1 MSNPDR
7 LTRPCTAC
15 RLETSFRSS
24 LSVVVAAVGA
34 EEIEGKEVTQDV
46 AEELIIPEA
55 EELVVDTEPEAV
67 ELGAETGLELMQ
79 RIRDLVEMGE
89 KLNLQTTP

>member
-1 MSNPDR
+1 M
-7 LTRPCTAC
+7 
-15 RLETSFRSS
+15 
-24 LSVVVAAVGA
+24 VVAAVGA

-67 ELGAETGLELMQ
+67 ELGAETGLEVMQ

>member
-1 MSNPDR
+1 MRNQAY

-15 RLETSFRSS
+15 RLATSFKLS
-24 LSVVVAAVGA
+24 LLVVVAAVGA
-34 EEIEGKEVTQDV
+34 EEIKGKEVTQDV

-67 ELGAETGLELMQ
+67 ELGAERGMELMQ
-79 RIRDLVEMGE
+79 CIRDLVEMGE